1 VSDRPDFTDA
11 RNRMVDVQI
20 AGRGI
25 RHAAVLQAMR
35 DVPREAFVDEN
46 LRALAY
52 EDSALPIDQGQAI
65 SQPYVVGLMLEAA
78 DIKHGDRVLEVGAGS
93 GYVAALLSRIAGH
106 VCAMERR
113 QPLVSKARDRL
124 TRLGYD
130 NVDLRF
136 GDGMKGW
143 PEAAIFDAIL
153 VSAGRA
159 EVPPAL
165 KAQLAVGGRLVMPVG
180 PLDNQT
186 LLKLR
191 REDEKTFTIDDLGAV
206 AFVPLVG
213 GEQGL

>member
-1 VSDRPDFTDA
+1 
-11 RNRMVDVQI
+11 MVDVQI

-25 RHAAVLQAMR
+25 RHVAVLRAMR
-35 DVPREAFVDEN
+35 DVPREAFVDESM
-46 LRALAY
+46 RALAY
-52 EDSALPIDQGQAI
+52 EDCALPISHGQAI
-65 SQPYVVGLMLEAA
+65 SQPYVVGLMLEAG

-93 GYVAALLSRIAGH
+93 GYVAALLSRMADH

-113 QPLVSKARDRL
+113 QPLVAKARDRL
-124 TRLGYD
+124 TCLGYD

-143 PEAAIFDAIL
+143 PEAVIFDVIL
-153 VSAGRA
+153 VSAGGA
-159 EVPPAL
+159 KVPPAL
-165 KAQLAVGGRLVMPVG
+165 KEQLAVGGRLVMPVG

-191 REDEKTFTIDDLGAV
+191 RDDEKTFTTDDLGGV

-213 GEQGL
+213 GVQGL